1 MNNYFR
7 ITAYH
12 PQKDICAVF
21 DSNGRFEKL
30 WQFSSFLVQKG
41 FKIIEVGSDDKFC
54 EGNIPKVPE
63 DTSLILLRHR
73 FLWQFRPNSR
83 YLLLIRHRPIHSR
96 IFFKKVL

>member
-1 MNNYFR
+1 MTNYFR

-12 PQKDICAVF
+12 PAKNVCAIF
-21 DSNGRFEKL
+21 DCNGRFEKL

-63 DTSLILLRHR
+63 DTSLILRACAKGE
-73 FLWQFRPNSR
+73 PKKYGNA
-83 YLLLIRHRPIHSR
+83 IEIHGKHYEV
-96 IFFKKVL
+96 IP

>member
-1 MNNYFR
+1 MANYFR

-12 PQKDICAVF
+12 PAENLSAIF

-41 FKIIEVGSDDKFC
+41 FKIVEVGSDEKFC

-63 DTSLILLRHR
+63 DTSLILRACAKGK
-73 FLWQFRPNSR
+73 PKK
-83 YLLLIRHRPIHSR
+83 YGIIIEIHGKHYEV
-96 IFFKKVL
+96 IP

>member
-30 WQFSSFLVQKG
+30 WQFSAFLVQKG
-41 FKIIEVGSDDKFC
+41 FKIVEVGSDDKFR
-54 EGNIPKVPE
+54 EGNIPKIPE
-63 DTSLILLRHR
+63 DTSLILRACAKGEPKKHGTA
-73 FLWQFRPNSR
+73 
-83 YLLLIRHRPIHSR
+83 IEIHGKHYEV
-96 IFFKKVL
+96 IP

>member
-1 MNNYFR
+1 MANYFR

-12 PQKDICAVF
+12 PKQDLSAIF

-41 FKIIEVGSDDKFC
+41 FKIVEVGADDKFC

-63 DTSLILLRHR
+63 DTSLILRACTKGE
-73 FLWQFRPNSR
+73 P
-83 YLLLIRHRPIHSR
+83 
-96 IFFKKVL
+96 KKYRNAIEIQGKHYEVIP